1 MSFALCSCGASRTIA
16 PENGFTLP
24 DLNGKTFVEAIAAI
38 GGNLNITSE
47 YIPTN
52 ETYPNNVIGYK
63 DHKVGDVVEKNSKVT
78 LLIASQPTNAYSYDS
93 RVMYVSEICSLT
105 GPNSVNKDLLLEA
118 GIYGTD
124 LGFPVDL
131 GDKMIYLFGD
141 TFSGDKMGGLWYSNF
156 VATSTDKT
164 LYDDLIFDSVTTNS
178 NGRAKAFAEGA
189 HQKGNADDPSVEVT
203 KIPTGGIKIGEY
215 VYIFYMSIRYWGEA
229 GFWTVTY
236 NQVVRSKDLNTFEE
250 VQGLRWGENE
260 APNFGQIYPYKDP
273 NSNYIYIYGI
283 EGGRNGGLVVGRT
296 TEANFLNK
304 DEYEYQVSKGVW
316 KKGNEGLASLKENP
330 YYLINPTVSEMT
342 VQYNAYLGKYTII
355 FYRNSKIIMLTSDTP
370 DGNFTDPITLT
381 TAKEYNGIYG
391 GLTCDALLMDG
402 GKSFY
407 MVVSCWQVYNTFF
420 VKVVLN

>member
-1 MSFALCSCGASRTIA
+1 MSLVLCSCGVKTIS
-16 PENGFTLP
+16 PENEYTLP
-24 DLNGKTFVEAIAAI
+24 DIKGKTFVEAIAAI
-38 GGNLNITSE
+38 GGNLNLVSE
-47 YIPTN
+47 YVPTN
-52 ETYPNNVIGYK
+52 ETYPNYVLGYK
-63 DHKVGDVVEKNSKVT
+63 NHNSGDVVEKKSSIT
-78 LLIASQPTNAYSYDS
+78 LLVASQPTNAYSYDS
-93 RVMYVSEICSLT
+93 KVAYVSEICSLT
-105 GPNSVNKDLLLEA
+105 GPKSVNKDLLLEA
-118 GIYGTD
+118 GIFGTD

-141 TFSGDKMGGLWYSNF
+141 TFSGSDMSGRWYSNF

-164 LYDDLIFDSVTTNS
+164 LYDDLIFDSVTTKE
-178 NGRAKAFAEGA
+178 NGMAKAFAEGA
-189 HQKGNADDPSVEVT
+189 HQKGNKDDKTVEVT

-236 NQVVRSKDLNTFEE
+236 NQVVRSRDLNTFEE
-250 VQGLRWGENE
+250 VQGLRWDEDE
-260 APNFGQIYPYKDP
+260 APNFGQIYPYRDP

-283 EGGRNGGLVVGRT
+283 EGGRNGGLMVGRT

-304 DEYEYQVSKGVW
+304 DEYEYQTAKGVW
-316 KKGNEGLASLKENP
+316 TKGSEGLASLKENP

-355 FYRNSKIIMLTSDTP
+355 FYRNSKIIMMASDTP
-370 DGNFTDPITLT
+370 DGNFKDPITLT
-381 TAKEYNGIYG
+381 TASEYNGIYG

-407 MVVSCWQVYNTFF
+407 MVVSCWQVYNTYF